1 MSDIAA
7 ADLPKLDA
15 VDRRLLVA
23 LEADGRASVSHLAE
37 RCHISRATA
46 YARLERLQSSGVILG
61 FTTRID
67 HQRAGLGITA
77 IVNVTMQ
84 QKSWRHAL
92 AVMAEL
98 PGVAMVAAT
107 TGDDDVVLLV
117 RAPDLTALRDVIL
130 DRLQN
135 LDEVRSTRSVIVL
148 EEHWPQL
155 LAKTFPAG

>member
-1 MSDIAA
+1 MSDRT
-7 ADLPKLDA
+7 ADDPPKLDA
-15 VDRRLLVA
+15 VDRRLLAA
-23 LEADGRASVSHLAE
+23 LEADARASVSHLAE

-46 YARLERLQSSGVILG
+46 YTRLERLQATGVIVG

-155 LAKTFPAG
+155 LAKTFPAD

>member
-1 MSDIAA
+1 MAA
-7 ADLPKLDA
+7 
-15 VDRRLLVA
+15 R
-23 LEADGRASVSHLAE
+23 E
-37 RCHISRATA
+37 RIGG
-46 YARLERLQSSGVILG
+46 L
-61 FTTRID
+61 

-92 AVMAEL
+92 AEMAEL

-155 LAKTFPAG
+155 LAKTFTPG